1 MKRAPFVSLVALVL
15 LFSITQNGV
24 AEAGYFL
31 KINYIQ
37 PQFLRDVKGV
47 YSPIFPVGSTE
58 ALAEKKKMLAYAK
71 AGQKEIKK
79 LLTDFCKT
87 ENFYNQRI
95 KVKDARGGT
104 SGLGNLKTIRVENI
118 KFVEGLV
125 GYPELSE
132 EEAKVIEEEY
142 EDTRDWPGY
151 IEDGYVGHAIEANC
165 VYSAS
170 ISITS
175 SVAYEVFEDDFRRGE
190 YSRSELIKKK
200 WILNYYM

>member
-1 MKRAPFVSLVALVL
+1 M
-15 LFSITQNGV
+15 
-24 AEAGYFL
+24 
-31 KINYIQ
+31 
-37 PQFLRDVKGV
+37 
-47 YSPIFPVGSTE
+47 
-58 ALAEKKKMLAYAK
+58 
-71 AGQKEIKK
+71 
-79 LLTDFCKT
+79 
-87 ENFYNQRI
+87 
-95 KVKDARGGT
+95 
-104 SGLGNLKTIRVENI
+104 
-118 KFVEGLV
+118 EGLV

-142 EDTRDWPGY
+142 EDTQDWPGY
-151 IEDGYVGHAIEANC
+151 IENGYIIHGIQANC